1 MTDFDTRNNIKQ
13 RLGVLFRA
21 IDGRQGTFSKFEY
34 ASLLDIFHE
43 PAAKETGLD
52 QSWAEATFMARRLW
66 QAMPLYAAMGLTEE
80 NSLSNIIRDV
90 DQWKELSGYFYH
102 SDAEPVG
109 GEMPN
114 SSDTK
119 RIGHIA
125 RDYFVKFGLDDI
137 SLTNGG
143 GYITCRGNAFLDE
156 FSLRLTFDI
165 RQKYGWSM
173 RFNIGLFSKG
183 GLTICNVSDLEVF
196 GKIIY
201 DELGLKFDKPFEL
214 CCKSGADY
222 RGLDN
227 YLSVVEAILSEI
239 RTWRS

>member
-1 MTDFDTRNNIKQ
+1 MADFDTRNSIKQ

-34 ASLLDIFHE
+34 ASLLDIFYE

-52 QSWAEATFMARRLW
+52 QSWAEATFMARRLR
-66 QAMPLYAAMGLTEE
+66 QAMPLYAAMSLTEE

-90 DQWKELSGYFYH
+90 DRWKELSGYFYH
-102 SDAEPVG
+102 SDAGPSG
-109 GEMPN
+109 GERPN
-114 SSDTK
+114 SNDTK

-137 SLTNGG
+137 SQTNGG

-156 FSLRLTFDI
+156 FSLRLTFDTI
-165 RQKYGWSM
+165 IKYGWSM
-173 RFNIGLFSKG
+173 RFNIFLFSKDG
-183 GLTICNVSDLEVF
+183 VVVCNVSDWEVF
-196 GKIIY
+196 GKVIY
-201 DELGLKFDKPFEL
+201 AVLGLKFNKPFEL
-214 CCKSGADY
+214 CRKSGADY
-222 RGLDN
+222 RSLDN